1 MLWKRT
7 GDRVSSNVKRFLS
20 NEDTATDKKLCT
32 SSGLEERT
40 VILNRRVI
48 IRLMAIISEAIPYT
62 IVITFFCLLNH
73 EKNLYTK
80 MTVKI
85 IEMAYD
91 MQHIALVV

>member
-1 MLWKRT
+1 
-7 GDRVSSNVKRFLS
+7 
-20 NEDTATDKKLCT
+20 
-32 SSGLEERT
+32 
-40 VILNRRVI
+40 
-48 IRLMAIISEAIPYT
+48 MAIISEAIPYT

-91 MQHIALVV
+91 MQHIVVSSIV